1 MVASTC
7 SYALSTVIC
16 TLGYSTIRHFAFNQ
30 VTMKLIRCPPEDA
43 MQKVTTQVKFIVG
56 YIKIGNEEFVDWKV
70 LWKKLKNIIG
80 ER

>member
-1 MVASTC
+1 
-7 SYALSTVIC
+7 
-16 TLGYSTIRHFAFNQ
+16 
-30 VTMKLIRCPPEDA
+30 MKLIRCPPEDA
-43 MQKVTTQVKFIVG
+43 MQKVTTQVEFIVG